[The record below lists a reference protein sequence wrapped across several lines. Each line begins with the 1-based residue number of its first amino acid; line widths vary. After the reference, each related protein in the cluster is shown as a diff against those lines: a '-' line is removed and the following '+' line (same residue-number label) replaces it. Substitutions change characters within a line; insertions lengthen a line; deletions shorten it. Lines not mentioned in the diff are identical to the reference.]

1 MNSHPVYPQE
11 SRSVAIAKPFEM
23 NEIEKALKAAIK
35 EDLVCVV
42 PDSLCF
48 YDAHP
53 SLYVVNVPPYVCLIF
68 RKVWR

>member
-11 SRSVAIAKPFEM
+11 SRSIAIAKPFEM

-42 PDSLCF
+42 PDNLFFTVHTFPCVS
-48 YDAHP
+48 
-53 SLYVVNVPPYVCLIF
+53 
-68 RKVWR
+68 